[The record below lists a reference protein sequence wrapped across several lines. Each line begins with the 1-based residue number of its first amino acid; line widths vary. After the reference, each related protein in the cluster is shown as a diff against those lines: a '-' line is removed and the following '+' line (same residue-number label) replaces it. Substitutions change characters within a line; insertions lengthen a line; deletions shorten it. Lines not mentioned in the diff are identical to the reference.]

1 MTLESLLEDREWCAT
16 VAEMLVMGERAPPAI
31 LQQAGPLLAAMQVC
45 GAGNTLCTAVYVR

>member
-31 LQQAGPLLAAMQVC
+31 LQQAGPLLAAMQVR
-45 GAGNTLCTAVYVR
+45 GGYRLGSVVYVL